1 MNINSKFTQP
11 WILWYHHERNNWSI
25 NGYKKIIE
33 INTIQDFWKLYNTWD
48 KIGGVNNKHYFLMR
62 ENVHPIWEDD
72 NNIKGGCWSFKVSES
87 ESKHLW
93 EDLSKYIITENI
105 TQKPEEITGISICLK
120 KNSFSVI
127 KIWNKNSSNNSL
139 SLINENILK
148 KWGTDIIYIAHITD
162 KSN

>member
-1 MNINSKFTQP
+1 MNINTNFTQP

-25 NGYKKIIE
+25 NGYRKILE
-33 INTIQDFWKLYNTWD
+33 LTNVQDFWKLFNNWD

-62 ENVHPIWEDD
+62 KDINPIWEDE
-72 NNIKGGCWSFKVSES
+72 NNIKGGCWSFKISES
-87 ESKHLW
+87 ESKDLW
-93 EDLSKYIITENI
+93 EDLSKYLVTENI
-105 TQKPEEITGISICLK
+105 TTKPDDITGISICLK

-139 SLINENILK
+139 SLINEYILQ

-162 KSN
+162 K